1 MKRILLALLACVMA
15 AFGCV
20 ASSGDMERVGELL
33 RAHSSDVPQSRVTS
47 IAREFLGAPYVGAT
61 LEWDTEQLR
70 YNLSEF
76 DCTTFVETVLA
87 MALTVA
93 DGGSAEEFIRNLESV
108 RYRAGHID
116 GYCSRLHYI
125 SDWAM
130 ENEARGHLA
139 DVTHTI
145 PGAVSQTLELNY
157 MSVHR
162 QSYPALA
169 DDGVFACIQG
179 MERSVSPIT
188 YMLVPKHKAGLRN
201 VGEALRDGD
210 IVAFATSTP
219 GLDVSHIGIVLKGP
233 DGIPRLLHASSA
245 AGKVII
251 DPKPLALYVRSRPS
265 LTGMRIFRIAD

>member
-1 MKRILLALLACVMA
+1 
-15 AFGCV
+15 
-20 ASSGDMERVGELL
+20 MERVGEML
-33 RAHSSDVPQSRVTS
+33 RSHSSDAPASRVTA

-61 LEWDTEQLR
+61 LEGEPEQLR
-70 YNLSEF
+70 FSLSEF

-93 DGGSAEEFIRNLESV
+93 DGGSSDEFLSNLESV
-108 RYRAGHID
+108 RYRAGHVD

-130 ENEARGHLA
+130 ENEARGHIS

-145 PGAVSQTLELNY
+145 PGAVTQTLDLNY
-157 MSVHR
+157 MSAHR

-169 DDGVFACIQG
+169 DDGVFACIRG
-179 MERSVSPIT
+179 VERSISPVT
-188 YMLVPKHKAGLRN
+188 YMLVPKHKTGLRG
-201 VGEALRDGD
+201 VAEALRDGD

-219 GLDVSHIGIVLKGP
+219 GLDVSHIGIVVKGP

-245 AGKVII
+245 AGKVIM
-251 DPKPLALYVRSRPS
+251 DPKPLAMYVRSRPS
-265 LTGMRIFRIAD
+265 LTGIRVFRIAY